1 LIGIKPIQQENIL
14 PEGYCLIKRRSGIVL
29 LMSAPVAELLNTIR
43 SSAVNTPKNR
53 ELLSVADML
62 EAIFTSLEKN
72 LNQTHKLLSQEQAE
86 KQAIKEKMAEV
97 LLKNLALE
105 ERLRLSVAQRFGKSS
120 ERWLPADTSQGLL
133 FNELEECLLRPE
145 SQGEPEPE
153 PEATQ
158 EKSPPKAR
166 GKRASLPKDLPRK
179 ETYLDI
185 PENEKMCACGQHKVK
200 IGEEVSEQLQII
212 PATKYVEK
220 TIRPIYACSGSCEGV
235 CYAPVP
241 ASVYP
246 KSIMGETVLA
256 SIITNKFCDALPF
269 NRQER
274 ILQRIGIELSRQ
286 TMARGAKAVAI
297 WLLPLLLIIDQ
308 RLAKCRVLCA
318 DETRL
323 RVLKQNGLK
332 KDGNSYM
339 WVIRGEDSTGVMV
352 KFHYGG
358 GREAEIAR
366 ELLQY
371 FSGFLMCDAYG
382 AYPPAVANLPI
393 KLAACMA
400 HVRRKFHDILKANS
414 KDPHAQKAIKLIAA
428 LYVVEKEAKF
438 MSPAERLA
446 LRQEKSVPAFETF
459 KSWLYERAR
468 ECAPQSS
475 LGKAVSYTVNLLDR
489 LAVYLSDGEVPI
501 DNNAAENAI
510 RPFVVGR
517 KNWLFSA
524 EAEGAKASG
533 ALYTIIETAKANYLE
548 PMHYLLFLFRCYKK
562 FGPKDMPWQDLQP
575 RKDLREYAEKI
586 DVPWIIA

>member
-1 LIGIKPIQQENIL
+1 
-14 PEGYCLIKRRSGIVL
+14 
-29 LMSAPVAELLNTIR
+29 MSAPVVELLNTIR

-62 EAIFTSLEKN
+62 EAIFTGLEKN

-105 ERLRLSVAQRFGKSS
+105 ECLRLRTVQHFGKSS
-120 ERWLPADTSQGLL
+120 ERWLSEDTTQGLL
-133 FNELEECLLRPE
+133 FNELEDCIAQPE
-145 SQGEPEPE
+145 PAIEPEIENKKPS
-153 PEATQ
+153 T
-158 EKSPPKAR
+158 PKAR
-166 GKRASLPKDLPRK
+166 GKRGPLPKHLPRK
-179 ETYLDI
+179 ETYIDI
-185 PENEKMCACGQHKVK
+185 PESEKTCACGKDKVK
-200 IGEEVSEQLQII
+200 IGEEVSEKLQII
-212 PATKYVEK
+212 TASSYVEA
-220 TIRPIYACSGSCEGV
+220 TIRPIYACSGACEGL
-235 CYAPVP
+235 CCAPLP

-269 NRQER
+269 YRQER
-274 ILQRIGIELSRQ
+274 ILERSGIELSRQ
-286 TMARGAKAVAI
+286 TMARGAQAVAI
-297 WLLPLLLIIDQ
+297 WLLPILLLIDQ

-339 WVIRGEDSTGVMV
+339 WVVRGEDDSGVMV

-382 AYPPAVANLPI
+382 AYPPAVEGLPI
-393 KLAACMA
+393 ILAACMA

-428 LYVVEKEAKF
+428 LYAVEKEAKF

-446 LRQEKSVPAFETF
+446 LRQEKAVPAFEIF

-475 LGKAVSYTVNLLDR
+475 LGKAVSYTVNLLGR

-533 ALYTIIETAKANYLE
+533 ALYTIIETAKANHLE

-586 DVPWIIA
+586 NVPWSIA